1 MTIDSITRIIE
12 NHGESWEIGGIK
24 IHPLLFQDDI
34 FAVNKTEHM
43 QRMIK
48 NIEVGQNLK
57 RLQFH
62 EEKTKKSI
70 INGKIDKPLFINGI
84 KIERAKS
91 HKYLGKIIEEKGKI
105 KEEIIERLEKA
116 RTAAIQTMVV
126 IYQKE
131 LSHKRIEVG
140 ILLLQ
145 TVIIPILTSG
155 AETWTKLS
163 EKEKEETNQVQTQFL
178 TKLLGVAGTT
188 PRCALLHETGLIK
201 IEHIANQRKLEYYI
215 ELHNREEECLEV
227 KIRKYQEE
235 ERMTYEIEIEELIK
249 FYNIEENIKEIGKY
263 EGKKYS

>member
-1 MTIDSITRIIE
+1 M
-12 NHGESWEIGGIK
+12 
-24 IHPLLFQDDI
+24 F
-34 FAVNKTEHM
+34 
-43 QRMIK
+43 
-48 NIEVGQNLK
+48 QNLK
-57 RLQFH
+57 QLQFH
-62 EEKTKKSI
+62 EGKIKKNI
-70 INGKIDKPLFINGI
+70 INRKIDKPLFINEI

-163 EKEKEETNQVQTQFL
+163 EKEKEEMNKVQTQFL

-201 IEHIANQRKLEYYI
+201 IEHIANKRKLEYYI

-227 KIRKYQEE
+227 RIRKYQEE

-249 FYNIEENIKEIGKY
+249 FYNIEENIKEIGK
-263 EGKKYS
+263 K